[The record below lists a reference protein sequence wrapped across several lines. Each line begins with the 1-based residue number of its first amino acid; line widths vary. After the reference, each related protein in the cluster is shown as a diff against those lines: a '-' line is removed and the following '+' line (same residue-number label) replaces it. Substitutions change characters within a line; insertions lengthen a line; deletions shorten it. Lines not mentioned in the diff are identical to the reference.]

1 VAILPIVLLGRAGDE
16 VLRRPA
22 NRVRDV
28 RDPAV
33 QKLIDDMFETM
44 RDAPGVGLA
53 APQVGVPLRLIVVE
67 RTDEQHDAFALA
79 NPEIVKV
86 GGKRRT
92 SEGCLSI
99 PGFQGDIDR
108 HESVTVKG
116 LNREGKEVRIKAPK
130 SSLLAQALEHEI
142 GHINGSLY
150 IDLVEKPEDLYRV
163 KPAPPRSQ
171 QQKKETEAAG

>member
-1 VAILPIVLLGRAGDE
+1 MAILPIVLLGRAGDE

-28 RDPAV
+28 RDPAI

-53 APQVGVPLRLIVVE
+53 APQVGLPLRLIVVE
-67 RTDEQHDAFALA
+67 RTDDEHGPFALA

-86 GGKRRT
+86 GGRRRI

-99 PGFQGDIDR
+99 PGFQADIYR
-108 HESVTVKG
+108 HEAVTVKG
-116 LNREGKEVRIKAPK
+116 ISREGKEVRIKAPNA
-130 SSLLAQALEHEI
+130 SLLAQALEHEI
-142 GHINGSLY
+142 GHVNGSLY
-150 IDLVEKPEDLYRV
+150 IDLVEKPDDLYRV
-163 KPAPPRSQ
+163 KPVPPRSQ
-171 QQKKETEAAG
+171 QKEKEAAG